1 MNPAHKKRWKE
12 TAARLSRRLHFPAG
26 YLGLRH
32 PFCGSVQTVILY
44 YHRVIPATG
53 LHEVCSLPQIVVP
66 LDDFEA
72 QLDFLA
78 DQYNI
83 LSLDEFEKALYK
95 RRAMPLK
102 TVVITFDDGWEDN
115 YTHAFPALKRRGIP
129 ATIFLSTDYIGTGRA
144 FWQEQFLHLI
154 QVWRRRVQSGEI
166 PETDVRELPP
176 ALTPALLSPD
186 ANREALRLIE
196 SLKSADEALRDS
208 WLKSL
213 SGALSHPSYPFST
226 NGFMN
231 WNQVR
236 EMHSAGIEFG
246 SHAKTHR
253 LLTGLSRSEIARE
266 VGESREQMEAA
277 LNARVTAFSYPN
289 GNYDAGTMAE
299 VKAAGYRLAATTRKG
314 LNTART
320 NPFELRRMNVNGGL
334 FADSNGRFSADLFE
348 FKLTGL
354 R

>member
-1 MNPAHKKRWKE
+1 MTPARKKRWKE
-12 TAARLSRRLHFPAG
+12 TAARLSLRLHFAEG

-32 PFCGSVQTVILY
+32 PFCGAVQTVILY
-44 YHRVIPATG
+44 YHRVIPAMR

-72 QLDFLA
+72 QLDILA
-78 DQYNI
+78 DQYKI
-83 LSLDEFEKALYK
+83 LSLDEFGKAQQEG
-95 RRAMPLK
+95 RAMPLK
-102 TVVITFDDGWEDN
+102 TAVITFDDGWEDN
-115 YTHAFPALKRRGIP
+115 YVHAFPVLKRRGIP
-129 ATIFLSTDYIGTGRA
+129 ATIFLSTDYIGTGQA
-144 FWQEQFLHLI
+144 FWQEQLFHLI

-166 PETDVRELPP
+166 PAMGVQELPP

-196 SLKSADEALRDS
+196 SLKSADDALRDS

-213 SGALSHPSYPFST
+213 SGVLGHPSYPFST

-253 LLTGLSRSEIARE
+253 LLTGLSPQDIARE
-266 VGESREQMEAA
+266 VRESREQMEAA
-277 LNARVTAFSYPN
+277 LEARVTAFSYPN
-289 GNYDAGTMAE
+289 GNYDAETLAE
-299 VKAAGYRLAATTRKG
+299 VKATGYRLAATTRKG

-320 NPFELRRMNVNGGL
+320 NPFELRRMNVNGGV
-334 FADSNGRFSADLFE
+334 FAGSNGRFSADLFA

-354 R
+354 W